1 MKNSERFERLCER
14 LLGHA
19 ASLEAQTLIGPGE
32 MTFTNLCQLEG
43 LSEVDAE
50 NLFYAHFGLSPE
62 CLMRCAG
69 LPKNTGIC

>member
-14 LLGHA
+14 LLGHI
-19 ASLEAQTLIGPGE
+19 ASADAQTLIDPGG

-62 CLMRCAG
+62 CLMTLAG
-69 LPKNTGIC
+69 LPKNTVIC